1 MNKQIIETVVE
12 ETYNTVGLPRCK
24 SRRTAHAQMRAAMGS
39 ALGSYFQQQEI
50 ADALNIDRSTVC
62 HYKRNHNNNLNYWE
76 GYKSKYSI
84 AKEIS
89 DIKINARDKEADMET
104 TLKQIKELE
113 KRLKYLREEK
123 KDLEGTNL
131 KVT

>member
-1 MNKQIIETVVE
+1 MKKQIIETVVE

-24 SRRTAHAQMRAAMGS
+24 SRRTANAQMRAAMGS
-39 ALGSYFQQQEI
+39 ALGDYFQQQEI

-62 HYKRNHNNNLNYWE
+62 HYKRNHSNNLNHWE
-76 GYKSKYSI
+76 GYRFKYNI

-89 DIKINARDKEADMET
+89 DSKITARDKEADIEA

-113 KRLKYLREEK
+113 KRIAYLR
-123 KDLEGTNL
+123 L
-131 KVT
+131 

>member
-1 MNKQIIETVVE
+1 MKKQIIETVVE

-39 ALGSYFQQQEI
+39 ALGNYFQQQEI

-62 HYKRNHNNNLNYWE
+62 HYKRNHNNNLNHWE
-76 GYKSKYSI
+76 GYRFKYNI

-89 DIKINARDKEADMET
+89 DSKINVRDRDANIEAT
-104 TLKQIKELE
+104 IKQIKELE
-113 KRLKYLREEK
+113 KRLAYLK
-123 KDLEGTNL
+123 L
-131 KVT
+131 